1 MTTRQSHDV
10 THAIFS
16 RLQCPGVLARVSQTA
31 DGKEVAPMSTQNFL
45 PGQVIKHYGVYC
57 CSCGGHEFFGV
68 SGRVFPRPHCPTGS
82 WEMKHR
88 SREEKFF

>member
-1 MTTRQSHDV
+1 
-10 THAIFS
+10 
-16 RLQCPGVLARVSQTA
+16 
-31 DGKEVAPMSTQNFL
+31 MSTQHFL
-45 PGQVIKHYGVYC
+45 PGQVIKHYGVYR

-68 SGRVFPRPHCPTGS
+68 SGRLFPRQHCPTGS

>member
-1 MTTRQSHDV
+1 LT
-10 THAIFS
+10 A
-16 RLQCPGVLARVSQTA
+16 RLDELARVSQSA
-31 DGKEVAPMSTQNFL
+31 DGMEASMSTQNFL
-45 PGQVIKHYGVYC
+45 PGQVIKHYGVYR

-88 SREEKFF
+88 AREEKFF